1 MKIKHR
7 IIVLLLAGALVV
19 AGVAWLVRAVSH
31 SEVGLAVDQR
41 INITPEQM
49 TSIKAIGEWEFLS
62 VSNEELVD
70 TIREGMLSDDHLV
83 RIYYGTARLGI
94 NMHHVEPGWLTTRGD
109 TLVATLPAIELLDRD
124 FIDEARTKS
133 FFESGSWSHADREA
147 LYRKAYRQMLRHTMT
162 HDNLQAARDNCEE
175 QFRRMLKVMGFPLVS
190 VHFRENRK

>member
-7 IIVLLLAGALVV
+7 IIVLLLAGVLVV

-109 TLVATLPAIELLDRD
+109 TLVATLSAIELLDRD

-162 HDNLQAARDNCEE
+162 HDNLQAARDNGEE

-190 VHFRENRK
+190 VHFRENRR

>member
-41 INITPEQM
+41 INITPEQI

-162 HDNLQAARDNCEE
+162 HDNLQAARDNGEE

-190 VHFRENRK
+190 VHFRENRR

>member
-124 FIDEARTKS
+124 FSDEARTKS

-162 HDNLQAARDNCEE
+162 HDNLQAARDNGEE

-190 VHFRENRK
+190 VHFRENRR

>member
-162 HDNLQAARDNCEE
+162 HDNLQAARDNGEE

-190 VHFRENRK
+190 VHFRGNRR

>member
-7 IIVLLLAGALVV
+7 IIVLLLAGVLVV

-162 HDNLQAARDNCEE
+162 HDNLQAARDNGEE

-190 VHFRENRK
+190 VHFRENRR

>member
-49 TSIKAIGEWEFLS
+49 TSIKTIGEWEFLS

-162 HDNLQAARDNCEE
+162 HDNLQAARDNGEE

-190 VHFRENRK
+190 VHFRENRR

>member
-162 HDNLQAARDNCEE
+162 HDNIQAARDNGEE

-190 VHFRENRK
+190 VHFRENRR

>member
-162 HDNLQAARDNCEE
+162 HDNLQAARDNGEE
-175 QFRRMLKVMGFPLVS
+175 QFRRMLKIMGFPLVS
-190 VHFRENRK
+190 VHFRENRR

>member
-94 NMHHVEPGWLTTRGD
+94 NMHHVEPGWLTTRDD

-162 HDNLQAARDNCEE
+162 HDNLQAARDNGEE

-190 VHFRENRK
+190 VHFRENRR

>member
-7 IIVLLLAGALVV
+7 IIVLLLAGALVA

-41 INITPEQM
+41 INITPEQI

-162 HDNLQAARDNCEE
+162 HDNLQAARDNGEE

-190 VHFRENRK
+190 VHFRENRR

>member
-19 AGVAWLVRAVSH
+19 AGGAWLVRAVSH

-162 HDNLQAARDNCEE
+162 HDNLQAARDNGEE

-190 VHFRENRK
+190 VHFRENRR

>member
-7 IIVLLLAGALVV
+7 IIVLLLAGTLVV

-41 INITPEQM
+41 INITPEQI

-162 HDNLQAARDNCEE
+162 HDNLQAARDNGEE

-190 VHFRENRK
+190 VHFRENRR